1 MDEFA
6 PKRRQMV
13 ADQIACRD
21 VSDPRVLDAMRAVP
35 RHRFVPSSLLSQ
47 AHGDFP
53 LPVGEGQTISQPY
66 IVALMTEHLRLSQG
80 AHVLEIG
87 CGSGYQTAVLSEVVG
102 PRGDVVS
109 IERIPALARS
119 ARERLAELGY
129 DNITVVE
136 GDGTLGHPE
145 GAPYDGIIVTAAAPK
160 APEPLVEQLG
170 EGGRLII
177 PVGGSWAQELVAIE
191 RQDGGVRKRHICG
204 CRFVPLIG
212 EHGWDK

>member
-1 MDEFA
+1 
-6 PKRRQMV
+6 MV